1 MGGHH
6 DTSKARTRD
15 SAGFAASDGCAPA
28 AGRVLGPAGYAR
40 RRRPSRTGAEKES
53 GQAAKVWDN
62 DNIPTTN
69 GNISVVGQAGPSEA
83 EPAASTP
90 AGPTEKTGTPATP
103 EQQAAIQADLNA
115 SKARLESLKTDLD
128 IAQRKYALDQQTY
141 QSNPNYTDKSGAQA
155 LDDEKEQIAAKQQ
168 EIEEAQKKVDELQA
182 QADAPADGASK

>member
-1 MGGHH
+1 MTLRKLGLVILLVSPRAMAARPQQDASSGQQ
-6 DTSKARTRD
+6 DTLAD
-15 SAGFAASDGCAPA
+15 A
-28 AGRVLGPAGYAR
+28 AR
-40 RRRPSRTGAEKES
+40 RAQAQKKSQA
-53 GQAAKVWDN
+53 QAAKVWDN